1 MARQISIE
9 KNRNIGI
16 MAHIDAGKTTT
27 TERILFYAGLT
38 YKMGEVDDGSAV
50 MDWMEQEQERGITI
64 TSAAT
69 MCMWKGHR
77 INIIDTPGHVDFTIE
92 VERSLRVLDGAVA
105 LFCGVG
111 GVEPQSEAVWKQA
124 DKYHIPR
131 IAFVNKMDR
140 VGADFPG
147 VLEMMRKRLGVHPV
161 AIQIPLGTEANF
173 SGVIDL
179 IRMVAI
185 RYEDEDHL
193 GVECKETL
201 IPPEY
206 KEAAE
211 ICRDNLLESLSEL
224 DEEIME
230 HYLSDEEIPEE
241 LINRTLR
248 RATIQMQ
255 RVPVLCGAA
264 FKNKGVQPL
273 LDAVVNYLPSPVDM
287 PSVRGITPDG
297 REVQC
302 PIKDDDPLL
311 AYVFKIMSDPY
322 IGYLAYMRI
331 YTGSL
336 KTGNMVLNA
345 TAGKN
350 ERIGRIVKM
359 HANQREE
366 VKEVYA
372 GDIVAAVGLNTVNT
386 GSTVCSPQR
395 PIILESMQFPEPVI
409 SVAIE
414 VATRKDNDKLSAALN
429 RLMAEDPSFRVHYNE
444 ETGQTVISGMGELHL
459 EIIVD
464 RLLREHHISSRVGA
478 PKVAYRETITCV
490 CQGEGRFIRQTG
502 GRGQYGHVRIRLE
515 PLEAGEGFQF
525 VNAITGGVIP
535 KEFIPAVQRGIK
547 ETMES
552 GVVSGFPM
560 VDIRAI
566 LYDGSYHEVD
576 SSEIAFKVAGSLAFK
591 NAVRKGKP
599 VLLEPIMWVE
609 VATPE
614 QFIGDVAGDL
624 TGRRGKIFRID
635 QGPSGQNTIAEVP
648 LSEMFGYATAL
659 RSRTEGRASYH
670 MRFSRYKP
678 VPASVMQE
686 IQEKAVA
693 AQAG

>member
-1 MARQISIE
+1 
-9 KNRNIGI
+9 

-38 YKMGEVDDGSAV
+38 YKMGEVDDGSTV
-50 MDWMEQEQERGITI
+50 MDWMKQEQERGITI

-69 MCMWKGHR
+69 TFMWKEHR

-124 DKYHIPR
+124 NKYHIPR

-140 VGADFPG
+140 MGADFQR
-147 VLEMMRKRLGVHPV
+147 VFEMMRQRLGANPV
-161 AIQIPLGTEANF
+161 AIQVPLGTEANF

-179 IRMVAI
+179 IRMSAI
-185 RYEDEDHL
+185 IYKDDL
-193 GVECKETL
+193 GVEWKEAP

-206 KEAAE
+206 TEEANMY
-211 ICRDNLLESLSEL
+211 RDKLLESLAEL

-230 HYLSDEEIPEE
+230 HYLSDIEVPEE
-241 LINRTLR
+241 LIMRALR
-248 RATIQMQ
+248 RATIKMQ
-255 RVPVLCGAA
+255 CVPVLCGAA

-273 LDAVVNYLPSPVDM
+273 LDAIVNYLPSPVDI
-287 PSVRGITPDG
+287 PSVKGMTPDG
-297 REVQC
+297 REIEC
-302 PIKDDDPLL
+302 PASDDDPLL
-311 AYVFKIMSDPY
+311 AYVFKLMSDPY

-336 KTGNMVLNA
+336 RTGSTVLNS
-345 TAGKN
+345 TTGKN

-366 VKEVYA
+366 VREVYA
-372 GDIVAAVGLNTVNT
+372 GDIVAAVGLRGVNT

-395 PIILESMQFPEPVI
+395 PVILESMQFPEPVI

-414 VATRKDNDKLSAALN
+414 ATTRKDHDKLSVALN
-429 RLMAEDPSFRVHYNE
+429 HLMAEDPSFRVHYNE
-444 ETGQTVISGMGELHL
+444 ETAQTVISGMGELHL

-464 RLLREHHISSRVGA
+464 RLFREHRISARVGV
-478 PKVAYRETITCV
+478 PKVAYKETITCMS
-490 CQGEGRFIRQTG
+490 QAEGRFIRQTG
-502 GRGQYGHVRIRLE
+502 GRGQYGHVLIRLE
-515 PLEAGEGFQF
+515 PLEPGEGFQF
-525 VNAITGGVIP
+525 INAVTGGVIP
-535 KEFIPAVQRGIK
+535 KEFIPAVEQGIK
-547 ETMES
+547 EAMES

-576 SSEIAFKVAGSLAFK
+576 SSEIAFKVAGSMAFK
-591 NAVRKGKP
+591 NAVRGGKP
-599 VLLEPIMWVE
+599 VILEPIMWVE
-609 VATPE
+609 VITPE
-614 QFIGDVAGDL
+614 QFIGDVVGDL
-624 TGRRGKIFRID
+624 TARRGKIFRID
-635 QGPSGQNTIAEVP
+635 PGPLGQNVVAEVP
-648 LSEMFGYATAL
+648 LSEMSGYATAL
-659 RSRTEGRASYH
+659 RSRTEGRASHH
-670 MRFSRYKP
+670 MKFSRYKP
-678 VPASVMQE
+678 VPASVMQD